1 MKKIRLV
8 TFILFGL
15 FIAVVSCIFTG
26 PSIRGEG
33 EVTKEKRMLS
43 AFEKVAVSRGL
54 EVYLVADSV
63 EYVVVEADENLQ
75 EVITTEMEDETL
87 EISTSH
93 FIRSARSKKVHVHY
107 KHLNGIKSGTGSTF
121 RSEGTVRSKKLVISA
136 STGSFQDLDVHA
148 GTLEA
153 RCSSGAQIRLSG
165 IAREARL
172 MAATGAHLEGKEFSG
187 DDCYTKASSG
197 GHIRTGVKRILEA
210 EASSGGHIYF
220 SGNPES
226 RKLDSSSGGQIHEE

>member
-1 MKKIRLV
+1 
-8 TFILFGL
+8 
-15 FIAVVSCIFTG
+15 
-26 PSIRGEG
+26 
-33 EVTKEKRMLS
+33 MLS

-63 EYVVVEADENLQ
+63 EYVVVETDENLQ
-75 EVITTEMEDETL
+75 EVITTEVEDEAL

-107 KHLNGIKSGTGSTF
+107 KHLNGIKSGTGSTL

-148 GTLEA
+148 GSLEA
-153 RCSSGAQIRLSG
+153 RCSSGAHIRVDGSAND
-165 IAREARL
+165 ARI
-172 MAATGAHLEGKEFSG
+172 MAASGAHFEGKGFTVVN
-187 DDCYTKASSG
+187 CYAKASSG
-197 GHIRTGVKRILEA
+197 GHIWTEVKRILEA

-220 SGNPES
+220 SGNPET